1 MKQAKEVVEVE
12 GLNQVINGNMTS
24 IMPMRTMI
32 GPNLENIGVEYGE
45 RRARIGAGTGRD
57 RGRARGHDLEGAGE
71 GQAHEEAEIGQE
83 MNPEASQDLDQE
95 RDERRGG
102 DEASF
107 PGQDQDH
114 PPHQKALD
122 LGQGQDI
129 TTLNRD
135 QSQGERA
142 GQFQRNLPRRM
153 SSKVR
158 TKKIVKTMRRRE

>member
-45 RRARIGAGTGRD
+45 RRARIGAGTDRD

-71 GQAHEEAEIGQE
+71 GQAHEEAEIDQE
-83 MNPEASQDLDQE
+83 MSPEASQDLDQE
-95 RDERRGG
+95 RDERRGE

-114 PPHQKALD
+114 PQHQKALD
-122 LGQGQDI
+122 PGPEIKRFFWKWKGLHFNLFLYSCTITNDI
-129 TTLNRD
+129 TLSNPHNR
-135 QSQGERA
+135 
-142 GQFQRNLPRRM
+142 N
-153 SSKVR
+153 
-158 TKKIVKTMRRRE
+158 T

>member
-24 IMPMRTMI
+24 IMPMRTII

-45 RRARIGAGTGRD
+45 RRARIGAGTDRD

-114 PPHQKALD
+114 PQHQKALD
-122 LGQGQDI
+122 PGQGI
-129 TTLNRD
+129 TTLNQD
-135 QSQGERA
+135 QFQGERA